1 MYEFAMVTVYWLI
14 TCIVVAGVCCREFL
28 FFRPLLPWRLPAN
41 ATNHSGLRCPENTSF
56 FASPGDIAANSLSIE
71 AHPPYELCRSA
82 FLRAVIGAAYGAL
95 WGAAGLLISAVE
107 NGFSF
112 WVMIVVSSA
121 VMATASQRGVK
132 DAYITYVN
140 QDGFGLVTIRCDQ
153 ALKYFLPHM
162 TRRNCFLFNDV
173 DSATLVGND
182 IMLRPRQ
189 WRSGTVS
196 STLRRPGRICQDNW
210 KRWFES
216 FRLSLLDRDYSESL
230 AKLAKNY
237 RLRYPM
243 GLPNTLTSE
252 LGVTFFVQSVLGSQE
267 NTDRAPVGR
276 IAYCETGLI
285 VENWLPLYDSLH
297 RNDLLSEGLDFM
309 LWSIRSIDRGHEIQR
324 LVDDWQEKHVFSFS
338 PGSIISISAETDH
351 LSFVATE
358 GRRFSF
364 YSDQISDY
372 ELLIRLIRS
381 SIWSA
386 GIEVELISQMA
397 ADLKEL
403 CEAENTS
410 DLTGTIFGSRLPNH
424 RASIWHSAYELELD
438 RYPNVC
444 SDRELRFR
452 KRVFDDCRRA
462 MSHHFRTESD
472 ALMKFLDSTRAA
484 DDLTQ
489 VSGKTQ
495 VVMPPEILIDTP
507 LISPPS

>member
-1 MYEFAMVTVYWLI
+1 MCEFAVVTVYWLI
-14 TCIVVAGVCCREFL
+14 SCVVLAGACCREFL
-28 FFRPLLPWRLPAN
+28 FLKPLLPWGLPAN
-41 ATNHSGLRCPENTSF
+41 ATNHTGRCFPARNSL
-56 FASPGDIAANSLSIE
+56 FANPGDIGLTSLSIE
-71 AHPPYELCRSA
+71 AHALTKPRSSA
-82 FLRAVIGAAYGAL
+82 FLRAAIGAAYGFL
-95 WGAAGLLISAVE
+95 WGAAGLLIAAVE

-112 WVMIVVSSA
+112 WVLTAVSSA
-121 VMATASQRGVK
+121 VMAIANKRGVE
-132 DAYITYVN
+132 DAHITYVN
-140 QDGFGLVTIRCDQ
+140 QDEFGLVTIRCDQ

-162 TRRNCFLFNDV
+162 TRRNGFLFNDV

-182 IMLRPRQ
+182 IILRPRQ

-196 STLRRPGRICQDNW
+196 STLRRPGRICQDDW
-210 KRWFES
+210 KRWFQR
-216 FRLSLLDRDYSESL
+216 FRLSLQDRDYSESL
-230 AKLAKNY
+230 TKLAKSY

-243 GLPNTLTSE
+243 GLPNTLISK

-285 VENWLPLYDSLH
+285 VENWLPLYDLLH
-297 RNDLLSEGLDFM
+297 RNGLLSEGLDFM
-309 LWSIRSIDRGHEIQR
+309 LWNVKSIDRGHEIQR
-324 LVDDWQEKHVFSFS
+324 LVDDWQEKHVFSF
-338 PGSIISISAETDH
+338 PPQSIISISAETDH

-358 GRRFSF
+358 GRSFSF
-364 YSDQISDY
+364 FGDQISGY

-438 RYPNVC
+438 RYPNVT
-444 SDRELRFR
+444 SDRELRIR
-452 KRVFDDCRRA
+452 ERVFDDCRRA
-462 MSHHFRTESD
+462 MSRHFHTESD
-472 ALMKFLDSTRAA
+472 ARIKFLDSTRAA
-484 DDLTQ
+484 DDLSG
-489 VSGKTQ
+489 VSG
-495 VVMPPEILIDTP
+495 
-507 LISPPS
+507 